1 MKPSREWSRW
11 TVVIVFAIAMGW
23 VEAVVVLYLR
33 TLVNRLDPYQPHPL
47 PMAGGLGEAELV
59 REAATLVMLATVGWL
74 AGRTWRSRVAYAW
87 VGFGVW
93 DIFYYVF
100 LIPLTGSPRSWLD
113 WDILFLIPLPWW
125 GPVLAPVLIAGLM
138 VLAGS
143 LVALG
148 DAPDR
153 PLWPGRLSVAM
164 SLLGGLLA
172 LYVFMADALR
182 VAGQGG
188 EALRN
193 LVPTQFHWGLFG
205 IAWLLMSAVGF
216 DLALQVWMS
225 REKRQVNE
233 PAI

>member
-11 TVVIVFAIAMGW
+11 TVVIVFAIAMAW
-23 VEAVVVLYLR
+23 VEAAVVLYLR
-33 TLVNRLDPYQPHPL
+33 TLVSRLDPYQPHPL
-47 PMAGGLGEAELV
+47 PMASGLGEAELA
-59 REAATLVMLATVGWL
+59 REAATLVMLTTVGWL
-74 AGRTWRSRVAYAW
+74 AGRTWRSRIAYAL
-87 VGFGVW
+87 VGFGIW
-93 DIFYYVF
+93 DIFYYSF
-100 LIPLTGSPRSWLD
+100 LIPLTGWPRSWLD

-138 VLAGS
+138 VMVGS
-143 LVALG
+143 LVALA

-153 PLWPGRLSVAM
+153 PLWPGRLSVVLN
-164 SLLGGLLA
+164 LLGGLLA

-193 LVPTQFHWGLFG
+193 LLPTEFHWVLFG
-205 IAWLLMSAVGF
+205 IAWLLMSAAGF
-216 DLALQVWMS
+216 DIALQAWMS
-225 REKRQVNE
+225 REKRLVNE